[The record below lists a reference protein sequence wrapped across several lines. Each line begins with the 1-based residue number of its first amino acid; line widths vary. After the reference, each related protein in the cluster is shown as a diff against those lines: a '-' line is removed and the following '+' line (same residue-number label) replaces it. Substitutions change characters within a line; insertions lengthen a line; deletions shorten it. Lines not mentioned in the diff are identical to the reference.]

1 MNTRLTIAL
10 LLSAFF
16 SLSACNEHGSNNQS
30 VSLNDT
36 DTAYSG
42 PKYNDHIRFTNSR
55 TPEQERQGFKL
66 PEGFEIN
73 LYASEPDIGKPI
85 NFNFDAKGR
94 MWVTQSFEYP
104 FPAVPGKGR
113 DRVTILEDTDGDGK
127 ADKFTH
133 FDDTLNIPIGIMP
146 IKGGAVAYSIPNV
159 IRFDDAN
166 DDGKP
171 ETSRKLLGPFET
183 RDTHGMVNNFVTG
196 YDGWIHACHGFTN
209 HSNVA
214 GADGDSV
221 HLISGN
227 TIRFRPDGSR
237 VEHET
242 AGRIN
247 PFGLVYD
254 ELGYLY
260 STDCHTSPLYQMI
273 RGGDYSQWGK
283 DEGMGFAPDMKPF
296 DNEATALA
304 GLAYYADVKFPEKYR
319 KSLYIGDVVTSRV
332 YRNTFM
338 FKGSSPVGKKE
349 EDFIKSLDPWFRP
362 VAVQM
367 GPDGAIYIADFYNSI
382 IGHYE
387 VPLYHPKRDK
397 IRGRI
402 WRVTYKGVAD
412 KKKDWTKAGI
422 DELFRAL
429 DADNLRVRMTAGD
442 QLVDRIGTQA
452 IEPIKAL
459 ISKKDVTQTEYVQG
473 LWALQRLDALTEDI
487 ATKAAT
493 SADPVVRLHALR
505 ALAEQRDTSKTLYP
519 LIVRSLQDTSSHV
532 RRAAVELMGRYPD
545 MKTVETLIAF
555 RKHIA
560 LEDTHLIY
568 TTRLVLRN
576 LLRHEFLMK
585 DAASRQWT
593 NEDAEV
599 LSTVLPGVENPAS
612 GIFLFNYLNSKGL
625 ASGQLPNAFKHIT
638 RFVPA
643 HQLDAVIHM
652 AKIQAEKYPQIE
664 YKIYQQVQEGLIRRA
679 AKPSPQM
686 DLWGKTLMAT
696 LLHQKIDLSSRANP
710 EVLARQQFAIALAG
724 NYKDQ
729 KQYPALMKIFED
741 TSAIQDIRTT
751 ALRAVLKIHPEQNN
765 AIAEK
770 FLQDTSVT
778 TDFKRA
784 VVTVMSEY
792 PSRSVSLTLAKVRN
806 APPDVQWWIIM
817 ALGSSTFGNDLLFDK
832 VKKGELLPRQIAEP
846 KIEERILL
854 NTSPAQQK
862 IYLKLTANLSTVD
875 KEKQQLIDGRISAF
889 NDLQP
894 KPSPDLGHT
903 VFTKNCTPC
912 HNIKGE
918 GGHIGPQ
925 LDGVGKW
932 GVTSLMEKILDPNR
946 SVSENFRNFTLKLK
960 DGKTLSGLYRRDEG
974 QALIFVDMSGKE
986 FTVAKKDIAQKIP
999 SPYTLMPDQFRNT
1012 IPEKDFNALIAF
1024 LLTQKN

>member
-10 LLSAFF
+10 LSSAFF
-16 SLSACNEHGSNNQS
+16 SLSACNEHGNNNQS

-66 PEGFEIN
+66 PEGFEIS

-146 IKGGAVAYSIPNV
+146 IAGGAVAYSIPNV

-183 RDTHGMVNNFVTG
+183 KDTHGMVNNFVTG

-214 GADGDSV
+214 GADGDSI

-332 YRNTFM
+332 YRNTFV

-349 EDFIKSLDPWFRP
+349 EDFIESLDPWFRP

-387 VPLYHPKRDK
+387 VPLDHPKRDK

-402 WRVTYKGVAD
+402 WRVTYKGLAD

-452 IEPIKAL
+452 INPIKAL
-459 ISKKDVTQTEYVQG
+459 VSKKDVTQTEYVQG
-473 LWALQRLDALTEDI
+473 LWALQRLGALTEDI

-505 ALAEQRDTSKTLYP
+505 ALAEQKDTSDTIFP
-519 LIVRSLQDTSSHV
+519 LILNALQDQSPHV
-532 RRAAVELMGRYPD
+532 RRAAVELMGRYPNI
-545 MKTVETLIAF
+545 KTVETLIAF
-555 RKHIA
+555 RKKIA
-560 LEDTHLIY
+560 TEDTHLIY
-568 TTRLVLRN
+568 TTKLALRN

-585 DAASRQWT
+585 DAASLKWT
-593 NEDAEV
+593 SEDASV
-599 LSTVLPGVENPAS
+599 LSTVLAGVEMPAS
-612 GIFLFNYLNSKGL
+612 GIFLYNYVKNQEADKKEIPKS
-625 ASGQLPNAFKHIT
+625 FKHII

-643 HQLDAVIHM
+643 
-652 AKIQAEKYPQIE
+652 PQIGE
-664 YKIYQQVQEGLIRRA
+664 VIALAMDKSKSNPETEFQIFKNLQQGLERRA
-679 AKPSPQM
+679 AIETPKFKE
-686 DLWGKTLMAT
+686 WGKRIVVKLMSKESSVKGTDKQEIIDEQKFAVDLAGKYKIASLAPGIAMLFADTAT
-696 LLHQKIDLSSRANP
+696 RDYVRTSALRSLLMIDP
-710 EVLARQQFAIALAG
+710 EKNAAIAGKVLESPG
-724 NYKDQ
+724 T
-729 KQYPALMKIFED
+729 
-741 TSAIQDIRTT
+741 TS
-751 ALRAVLKIHPEQNN
+751 
-765 AIAEK
+765 
-770 FLQDTSVT
+770 
-778 TDFKRA
+778 DFKRSM
-784 VVTVMSEY
+784 VNVMSEF
-792 PSRSVSLTLAKVRN
+792 PGRSVSIILAQVKN
-806 APPDVQWWIIM
+806 APPDLQVFIVM
-817 ALGSSTFGNDLLFDK
+817 ALASSHSGKNLLFEK
-832 VKKGELLPRQIAEP
+832 VKRGEIFARNLAEP
-846 KIEERILL
+846 KVEERMLFNI
-854 NTSPAQQK
+854 SPAQK
-862 IYLKLTANLSTVD
+862 AIYKSLIANVGEID
-875 KEKQQLIDGRISAF
+875 KEKQTLINGRIADF
-889 NDLQP
+889 NNLNP
-894 KPSPDLGHT
+894 KPSPDQGHII
-903 VFTKNCTPC
+903 FSKNCTPC

-932 GVTSLMEKILDPNR
+932 GVTSLTEKILDPNR
-946 SVSENFRNFTLKLK
+946 NVSENFRNYTLKMK
-960 DGKTLSGLYRRDEG
+960 DGKVLSGLYRRDEG
-974 QALIFVDMSGKE
+974 SVIVFADVRGQE
-986 FTVAKKDIAQKIP
+986 FAVPKKDIAEKMA
-999 SPYTLMPDQFRNT
+999 SKYTLMPDQFRNT
-1012 IPEKDFNALIAF
+1012 IPQNDFNALIAF